1 MDLKKDMRN
10 RGIMARNA
18 ITPEQREALSGQ
30 IVLQIAGWEVFRQ
43 ARTVLIY
50 RAMPHE
56 ADLSL
61 LTGLPES
68 EGKRFCYPVV
78 LGKGRM
84 EARYPGTAGAWKT
97 GRFGISE
104 PDPKISAL
112 IPPEELDLVLCPCTA
127 FDRQGGRLGMGGGY
141 YDRFLPLC
149 TRATAAAVAF
159 RVQEAERVPMEEMDR
174 VMDWIITEDGVDGP
188 FRTL

>member
-1 MDLKKDMRN
+1 MSLKKDVRN
-10 RGIMARNA
+10 RGILARNA
-18 ITPEQREALSGQ
+18 IAPEQRDELSRQ
-30 IVLQIAGWEVFRQ
+30 IVLRIAGWEVFRQ

-61 LTGLPES
+61 LNGLPES

-78 LGKGRM
+78 LGKGNM
-84 EARYPGTAGAWKT
+84 EARYSGIAGSWRT

-104 PDPKISAL
+104 PAPESSLL

-127 FDRQGGRLGMGGGY
+127 FDRKGGRLGMGGGY

-149 TRATAAAVAF
+149 IHATAAAVAF
-159 RVQEAERVPMEEMDR
+159 RVQEMERVPMEETDR